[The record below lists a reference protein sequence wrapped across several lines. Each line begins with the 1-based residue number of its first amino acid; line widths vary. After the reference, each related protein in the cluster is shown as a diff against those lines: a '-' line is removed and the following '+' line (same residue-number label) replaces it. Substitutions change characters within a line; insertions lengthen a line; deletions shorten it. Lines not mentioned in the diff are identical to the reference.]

1 MGGTI
6 RGGEASVGVRI
17 GLLFV
22 GLVIAGFAV
31 AWMVTGNR
39 RYLQWSVRLLIAAAA
54 VALLFFA
61 ALFIQQF

>member
-1 MGGTI
+1 M
-6 RGGEASVGVRI
+6 GVRI